1 MESKTINEERTA
13 LLQDKINEL
22 EGQLKDVQRELEI
35 SQKRFRIAVDFSDV
49 TIFDYNI
56 KTKKILTQTKDNEI
70 FGIPSTLEHG
80 IEEVI
85 HFGIIA
91 ERSKESLR
99 ALFHE
104 VDQGA
109 ATASA
114 TIYANALDGKE
125 RTLKL
130 QMINIF
136 NQSNEPVYAVGVKKD
151 ITEVI
156 QFRREKEYSELLTT
170 ELTFIYEANVTQNKV
185 LRCNKQWAKD
195 AGVEGIVSLTD
206 LLQRTCEKNVYSEDI
221 ILFLGK
227 QSQTSI
233 IETFRGGTPLISF
246 EYRRKIE
253 NNRYSWFETQVSLI
267 EDEITK
273 DINMRVYISNID
285 KKKKKEKIVESERE
299 RYKSVL
305 YKAQHDLL
313 TGFYNKHV
321 VTEKINEIL
330 FSDEGKQ
337 GVHVFFIIDLDY
349 FKQVN
354 DQFGHAFGDGVLSKT
369 ASKIRALFRDED
381 ILGRIGG
388 DEFIIFMK
396 NVKDE
401 NIAFTKAKEICKSS
415 SEDYTQDGIVYKP
428 TVSIGIAVFD
438 KHGQN
443 FDELYRHSDIA
454 LYHAKE
460 QGRNQYSMYH
470 RI

>member
-185 LRCNKQWAKD
+185 LRCNKQW
-195 AGVEGIVSLTD
+195 
-206 LLQRTCEKNVYSEDI
+206 QRMQE
-221 ILFLGK
+221 
-227 QSQTSI
+227 
-233 IETFRGGTPLISF
+233 
-246 EYRRKIE
+246 
-253 NNRYSWFETQVSLI
+253 
-267 EDEITK
+267 
-273 DINMRVYISNID
+273 
-285 KKKKKEKIVESERE
+285 
-299 RYKSVL
+299 
-305 YKAQHDLL
+305 
-313 TGFYNKHV
+313 
-321 VTEKINEIL
+321 
-330 FSDEGKQ
+330 
-337 GVHVFFIIDLDY
+337 
-349 FKQVN
+349 
-354 DQFGHAFGDGVLSKT
+354 
-369 ASKIRALFRDED
+369 
-381 ILGRIGG
+381 
-388 DEFIIFMK
+388 
-396 NVKDE
+396 
-401 NIAFTKAKEICKSS
+401 
-415 SEDYTQDGIVYKP
+415 
-428 TVSIGIAVFD
+428 
-438 KHGQN
+438 
-443 FDELYRHSDIA
+443 
-454 LYHAKE
+454 
-460 QGRNQYSMYH
+460 
-470 RI
+470 